1 MKRYMENFKHF
12 LVEEKSIYIVEMLVK
27 AEAGTRLYGKIFEA
41 IRGIE
46 GVTVIRST
54 ESIKKDQQNNK
65 IMNLSVR
72 FYVNPANSIPY
83 IEKLKNE
90 IRNMKDSDGDRILS
104 VQIKKC
110 RKKSTVRLHKK

>member
-1 MKRYMENFKHF
+1 MKDLVENFKHF
-12 LVEEKSIYIVEMLVK
+12 LTEEKSVYVAELLIK
-27 AEAGTRLYGKIFEA
+27 AEPGTRLYGRVFEA

-54 ESIKKDQQNNK
+54 ETIKKDDKDNK

-83 IEKLKNE
+83 LEKLKNT
-90 IRNMKDSDGDRILS
+90 IRNLKDDDGDRILS
-104 VQIKKC
+104 VII
-110 RKKSTVRLHKK
+110 RKLPEKVDDIFR

>member
-1 MKRYMENFKHF
+1 MKQIVENFKMF
-12 LVEEKSIYIVEMLVK
+12 LVEEKSIYTVELLVK
-27 AEAGTRLYGKIFEA
+27 AEAGTRLYGKVFEA

-54 ESIKKDQQNNK
+54 EKVRKDQQNNK

-83 IEKLKNE
+83 LETLKSR
-90 IRNMKDSDGDRILS
+90 IRILQDSDGDRILS
-104 VQIKKC
+104 VQIRHMPQKIDQIF
-110 RKKSTVRLHKK
+110 T